1 MMGCIGVHPPRFSCS
16 GVRGQAGDGS
26 GRPGVCADLQPAGGA
41 SGGSILDGFPGLL
54 AGAGRPVPILS
65 EQGVGEQQELAH
77 DGDQRDFGRLA
88 AVDEVPVLA
97 AEVGVASGR
106 RHRRQARLRD
116 VDRSRR
122 SRNSCSMAATRAI
135 GGGVVSV
142 SRPGF
147 VYVAVQG
154 ERPGYCKVGKTE
166 KSVVRREKTLPGSS
180 MVEIQIVEAIRVDDM
195 DAVEDAFHTILP
207 QTNRRGEWF
216 NIETERVLP
225 MLRCL
230 GRPQER
236 EPAAPLAKRSRGR
249 AAQPEPTTAKVPGK
263 TPQAEFRRPILD
275 VLEELGGRGRAKD
288 VKALVGERVRLR
300 SGDLAQ
306 YEGGQVVW
314 ENSVAWA
321 RQKLKDEGVLKSDSP
336 RGWWELA
343 TTRGYRAKGQRRRK
357 RRGTAQREPATSDL
371 PDKTPQA
378 AFRQPIL
385 DVLEELGGRG
395 RAKDVRARVG
405 ERVQLRSG
413 DFAQYEGGQVV
424 WENSVAWARQKLK
437 DEGILKANSPWGW
450 WELA

>member
-1 MMGCIGVHPPRFSCS
+1 M
-16 GVRGQAGDGS
+16 
-26 GRPGVCADLQPAGGA
+26 
-41 SGGSILDGFPGLL
+41 
-54 AGAGRPVPILS
+54 
-65 EQGVGEQQELAH
+65 
-77 DGDQRDFGRLA
+77 
-88 AVDEVPVLA
+88 
-97 AEVGVASGR
+97 
-106 RHRRQARLRD
+106 
-116 VDRSRR
+116 
-122 SRNSCSMAATRAI
+122 
-135 GGGVVSV
+135 SV

-166 KSVVRREKTLPGSS
+166 KPVRREKTLPGSS
-180 MVEIQIVEAIRVDDM
+180 LAEIQIVESVRVDDM

-207 QTNRRGEWF
+207 QTMRQREWF

-230 GRPQER
+230 GRPQ
-236 EPAAPLAKRSRGR
+236 ASDQRSGGRG
-249 AAQPEPTTAKVPGK
+249 AQPDRTTDNVPGK
-263 TPQAEFRRPILD
+263 TPQAEFRQPILD
-275 VLEELGGRGRAKD
+275 ALEELGGRGRAKD
-288 VKALVGERVRLR
+288 VRARVGERVRLR

-314 ENSVAWA
+314 EISVAWE
-321 RQKLKDEGVLKSDSP
+321 RQKLKEEGVLKSDSP

-343 TTRGYRAKGQRRRK
+343 TTRRRARDREGTK
-357 RRGTAQREPATSDL
+357 RRGAAQREPTASDL
-371 PDKTPQA
+371 PGKTPQA

-405 ERVQLRSG
+405 ERVLLRSG

-437 DEGILKANSPWGW
+437 DEGILKSDSPWGW
-450 WELA
+450 WELE